1 MIERV
6 YWIGAGA
13 SVPYGLPTLKTLT
26 WELSQSLS
34 AADRE
39 TLLRAVYECFG
50 VILRKPEDS
59 PDFEEFLNRLD
70 PRALF
75 YLEDTGL
82 GGANSEPR
90 FLAVRMSFLTA
101 ASERSSSGLSGGVSG
116 PSFSGTFSFCRVIL
130 VPPRDDRCL
139 FKIRVSPS
147 GSPTGQ
153 GAPQPALSPRRIA
166 ILLLNR

>member
-34 AADRE
+34 AVDRE

-82 GGANSEPR
+82 GGPNS
-90 FLAVRMSFLTA
+90 VRRKAGEL
-101 ASERSSSGLSGGVSG
+101 
-116 PSFSGTFSFCRVIL
+116 
-130 VPPRDDRCL
+130 
-139 FKIRVSPS
+139 
-147 GSPTGQ
+147 
-153 GAPQPALSPRRIA
+153 ALSSLRTFIRDK
-166 ILLLNR
+166 